1 MNYVGKSVKR
11 IFDPRLITGRQNF
24 VDDINFQGL
33 HAAFVRSPYAHAKV
47 KSIDTSDAMK
57 SKGVVAVLTGN
68 DLKLREPMRPWVTYI
83 DTSHLKNAPRY
94 IFHDTVKYVGEPVA
108 IVLAT
113 DRYYATDA
121 AEKVNVD
128 YEQLKPVTTM
138 EAAAEDKVLVHPDL
152 GTNIAYDSNFN
163 AGNAEE
169 AIKRADVRIPVE
181 IANERLSPSPMEPRG
196 LVSRYESGFLTVWI
210 STQIPHILRNEFAR
224 MLGLE
229 SSKIRVV
236 MPDIGGAF
244 GSKAHIIPE
253 ELAVIAASMKLN
265 STVKWVAT
273 RSEEMLAST
282 ARHNHFKGE
291 VGFMKDGTLVGI
303 KGTLDVEMGA
313 YITYT
318 SMIQPQII
326 PPMIPGPYSVKNLA
340 IRSRAVYTNTPPIT
354 MYRGASRPEATFII
368 ERIMSIGADE
378 LKMTDVD
385 IRMKNLI
392 PPSSMPYKNP
402 FGLQYDSGDY
412 PGLLRKA
419 VEKLEYNKLRSW
431 AQEERKKGHRV
442 GVGMAFYLEICGF
455 GPWEYAEVRVDE
467 YGNVSVITG
476 ATPHGQGT
484 ETGIAQ
490 IVADELGVD
499 MNRITVI
506 WGDTAVVPA
515 GFGTYGSRSIS
526 LAGSAAALAA
536 RKILERMK
544 SVAASQLG
552 VEKVEYVQGEF
563 RGGGKSMKWEE
574 VARKAYEVKDPGLMA
589 YQFYEANVTFPYGV
603 GVAVIEVDEFG
614 IPKVLKYMSYDDIGK
629 VINPLLAEGQVYG
642 AVVQAVG
649 QALYEDAK
657 IDENGQLAVTFGE
670 YYVPT
675 FMEAPEMKSQ
685 FTDDPHNSG
694 YTTGSKGIGE
704 AGLIVGPAVVIRAL
718 EDAVGARFTKT
729 PTKPE
734 EILRSMKK

>member
-1 MNYVGKSVKR
+1 
-11 IFDPRLITGRQNF
+11 
-24 VDDINFQGL
+24 
-33 HAAFVRSPYAHAKV
+33 
-47 KSIDTSDAMK
+47 
-57 SKGVVAVLTGN
+57 
-68 DLKLREPMRPWVTYI
+68 
-83 DTSHLKNAPRY
+83 
-94 IFHDTVKYVGEPVA
+94 
-108 IVLAT
+108 
-113 DRYYATDA
+113 
-121 AEKVNVD
+121 
-128 YEQLKPVTTM
+128 
-138 EAAAEDKVLVHPDL
+138 
-152 GTNIAYDSNFN
+152 
-163 AGNAEE
+163 
-169 AIKRADVRIPVE
+169 
-181 IANERLSPSPMEPRG
+181 MEPRG

-340 IRSRAVYTNTPPIT
+340 IRSRAVYTNTLPIT

-455 GPWEYAEVRVDE
+455 GPL
-467 YGNVSVITG
+467 
-476 ATPHGQGT
+476 
-484 ETGIAQ
+484 GIC
-490 IVADELGVD
+490 
-499 MNRITVI
+499 
-506 WGDTAVVPA
+506 
-515 GFGTYGSRSIS
+515 
-526 LAGSAAALAA
+526 
-536 RKILERMK
+536 
-544 SVAASQLG
+544 
-552 VEKVEYVQGEF
+552 
-563 RGGGKSMKWEE
+563 
-574 VARKAYEVKDPGLMA
+574 
-589 YQFYEANVTFPYGV
+589 
-603 GVAVIEVDEFG
+603 
-614 IPKVLKYMSYDDIGK
+614 
-629 VINPLLAEGQVYG
+629 
-642 AVVQAVG
+642 
-649 QALYEDAK
+649 
-657 IDENGQLAVTFGE
+657 
-670 YYVPT
+670 
-675 FMEAPEMKSQ
+675 
-685 FTDDPHNSG
+685 
-694 YTTGSKGIGE
+694 
-704 AGLIVGPAVVIRAL
+704 
-718 EDAVGARFTKT
+718 
-729 PTKPE
+729 
-734 EILRSMKK
+734 